1 VRELENIRT
10 FITSSALTLVID
22 SFLYRGVSGC
32 DGHLSGGPDRGRD
45 RSLPLLTF

>member
-22 SFLYRGVSGC
+22 LFFTVVFLGVMAIY
-32 DGHLSGGPDRGRD
+32 PVV
-45 RSLPLLTF
+45 LTAVVIAAFPF